1 MVRLIRRPNSQIIMI
16 RDAAL
21 SVMSDDSWHLDR
33 PLTNDL
39 VFHNVAVEPGP
50 SVVEVVVVLP

>member
-1 MVRLIRRPNSQIIMI
+1 MI